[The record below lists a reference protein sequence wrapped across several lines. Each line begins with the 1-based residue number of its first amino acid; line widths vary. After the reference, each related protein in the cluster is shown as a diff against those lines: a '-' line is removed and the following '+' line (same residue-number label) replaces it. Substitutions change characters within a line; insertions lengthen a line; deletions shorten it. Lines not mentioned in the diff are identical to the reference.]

1 MKGNNMKYKR
11 LITLITLILT
21 STVNAGVLELQNNSI
36 KISQV
41 SHFAAMGKEYATLNK
56 QEEDTNLSTNSTKLN
71 ILSAGFELV
80 GQLTDELN
88 LAENDANAALVGKIT
103 DPPLMYPNPF
113 RFEDNPVLGFG
124 LNKPMTVR
132 IVMYD
137 MLANKILDTTHAG
150 INGYNRIEFTRALFG
165 GHDLSAGIYF
175 YLILNEEDEV
185 LGKGK
190 AAVIP

>member
-1 MKGNNMKYKR
+1 MKFKLHTA
-11 LITLITLILT
+11 LILLILT
-21 STVNAGVLELQNNSI
+21 STLNAGVLELRNNTV

-41 SHFAAMGKEYATLNK
+41 SHFAAMGQEYANANK
-56 QEEDTNLSTNSTKLN
+56 QIQDANLNQNSKRLN

-80 GQLTDELN
+80 GQLTNELN
-88 LAENDANAALVGKIT
+88 LEANDANAAIEGKIT

-124 LNKPMTVR
+124 LNKPMDVR
-132 IVMYD
+132 IVIYD

-150 INGYNRIEFTRALFG
+150 MDGYNRIQFTRELFG

-175 YLILNEEDEV
+175 YLVLNDEGEV